1 MFYRNEIRGN
11 GASPSGMHYPWY
23 ELEEYLPRGGMW
35 AVPSPGMRPVYIE
48 ESANLMANPD
58 RFYRS
63 MLRAIH
69 EWPKS
74 VAQALTTPG
83 LNQRAWLGHAG
94 CFLATGS
101 PEETTRL
108 GWHQLD
114 TSEQYGAN
122 LAADSAIAEWR
133 KRQAKG
139 DPQMNLFGGDD
150 DA

>member
-1 MFYRNEIRGN
+1 MFYRNEIRD
-11 GASPSGMHYPWY
+11 ADSPPAGIHYPWH

-35 AVPSPGMRPVYIE
+35 ATPPISMRPIYIAD
-48 ESANLMANPD
+48 SAKLMADPD
-58 RFYRS
+58 KFYRS
-63 MLRAIH
+63 MLRAIR

-74 VAQALTTPG
+74 VGQALTTPG
-83 LNQRAWLGHAG
+83 LNQRAWMGHAG
-94 CFLATGS
+94 CFLETGS

-114 TSEQYGAN
+114 PGEQYGAN

-133 KRQAKG
+133 KQHRATG
-139 DPQMNLFGGDD
+139 PQMDLFGGT

>member
-1 MFYRNEIRGN
+1 MFYRNEIRGDSAP
-11 GASPSGMHYPWY
+11 GQTRYPWH

-35 AVPSPGMRPVYIE
+35 ATPSPGMRAAYIE
-48 ESANLMANPD
+48 ESAKLMADPD
-58 RFYRS
+58 RFYRA
-63 MLRAIH
+63 MLRAIR

-74 VAQALTTPG
+74 VTQALTTPG

-94 CFLATGS
+94 CFLETGS

-108 GWHQLD
+108 GWHELD
-114 TSEQYGAN
+114 DAEQYGAN

-133 KRQAKG
+133 RQQRDQA
-139 DPQMNLFGGDD
+139 PQLGLFGDD